1 MSGSSHYTSA
11 KEKVLLYCL
20 TVILAWGSGLH
31 ARFMN
36 GVHLFVPLTVAL
48 FVTAVALLDKEAH
61 QAILKI
67 HPLSMSSS
75 ICFNSSAMTVN
86 TGTALLTPLAAAPL
100 KIAKPLLLF
109 GWK

>member
-1 MSGSSHYTSA
+1 MTAGA
-11 KEKVLLYCL
+11 CVP
-20 TVILAWGSGLH
+20 LA
-31 ARFMN
+31 
-36 GVHLFVPLTVAL
+36 LFVTAVALTGALFVTAVALTVAL

-86 TGTALLTPLAAAPL
+86 TGTALLPLLAAAPL
-100 KIAKPLLLF
+100 KIAAELLLLF
-109 GWK
+109 VWK